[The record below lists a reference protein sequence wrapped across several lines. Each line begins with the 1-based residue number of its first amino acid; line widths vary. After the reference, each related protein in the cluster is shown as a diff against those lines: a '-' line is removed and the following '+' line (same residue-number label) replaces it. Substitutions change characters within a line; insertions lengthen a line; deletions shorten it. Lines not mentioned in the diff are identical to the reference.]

1 MKAVFNFK
9 SAFRAALAFGVL
21 VLVPSA
27 PATAFAT
34 PHLLPFTYGYDTLPE
49 GEAEIEAITDV
60 NMLRVYADPAGDAS
74 KGKLYEPQYLLTTEY
89 EYGISDRVE
98 LGLYQTFY
106 STPQNGGD
114 NTLGFDGL
122 KWRVRTR
129 LAEAGEWPVDV
140 SLYFELETMHD
151 ELSFEEKINLEKTF
165 GHLRLLAN
173 LWVEEPIQRP
183 WDSPRMGQKLT
194 FVVNPTAG
202 FSYQITPTFHLGVE
216 YWARG
221 MLSPSN
227 ADGDQER
234 HNDAVHHFV
243 GPAVNFNFGKV
254 WLTVATYAQ
263 AGALAAPQPG
273 DAYGP
278 FWGRAMFGLEL

>member
-1 MKAVFNFK
+1 MGAGLALGSAAVF
-9 SAFRAALAFGVL
+9 L
-21 VLVPSA
+21 PS
-27 PATAFAT
+27 TAYAT
-34 PHLLPFTYGYDTLPE
+34 PHTLPFTYGYDTLPE
-49 GEAEIEAITDV
+49 GQAEIEAITDV
-60 NMLRVYADPAGDAS
+60 NMLRVYADPAGDVS

-98 LGLYQTFY
+98 LGLYQSFY

-151 ELSFEEKINLEKTF
+151 ELAFEEKINLEKNF
-165 GHLRLLAN
+165 GHLRWMAN
-173 LWVEEPIQRP
+173 LWIEEPIHRP
-183 WDSPRMGQKLT
+183 WDAPSMGQKLT
-194 FVVNPTAG
+194 FVVNPTTG

-221 MLSPSN
+221 MLRPP
-227 ADGDQER
+227 AEDGDQER
-234 HNDAVHHFV
+234 HNNAVHHFV
-243 GPAVNFNFGKV
+243 GPAVNFNFGKL
-254 WLTVATYAQ
+254 WFTVATYAQ
-263 AGALAAPQPG
+263 AGALSAPQPG

-278 FWGRAMFGLEL
+278 FWGRAMIGLEL